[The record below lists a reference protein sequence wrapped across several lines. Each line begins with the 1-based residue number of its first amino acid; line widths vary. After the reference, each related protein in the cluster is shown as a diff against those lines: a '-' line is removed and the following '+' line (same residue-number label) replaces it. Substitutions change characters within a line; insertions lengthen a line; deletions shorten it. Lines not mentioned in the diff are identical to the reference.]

1 MQEIMKFPFDHFDF
15 LAPVYEKFIH
25 PHEMEE
31 FWQIVDLPS
40 KGYLL
45 DAGGGTGRVS
55 QFAGDSGCTIIVS
68 DLSLPM
74 LREAA
79 GKGSLYP
86 VATQVEQMPFFFRS
100 FDRVI
105 MVDALHHVYDQKNTI
120 EELWRLIKPG
130 GSIVILE
137 PDIEKFSIKLLALAE
152 KLALMRSHFLSINE
166 ILSFLPDTQAE
177 KEVIRY
183 ANDFYIKI
191 TRRIRP
197 NS

>member
-1 MQEIMKFPFDHFDF
+1 MKISFDHFDF

-31 FWQIVDLPS
+31 FWRIVDLPPQ
-40 KGYLL
+40 GYLL

-55 QFAGDSGCTIIVS
+55 QFVKDSGCTIVVS

-79 GKGSLYP
+79 GKGNLYP
-86 VATQVEQMPFFFRS
+86 VATHVEQMPYPSRF

-105 MVDALHHVYDQKNTI
+105 MVDALHHVFNQKNTV

-137 PDIEKFSIKLLALAE
+137 PDIEKFTIKLLALAE
-152 KLALMRSHFLSINE
+152 KMALMRSHFLPAE
-166 ILSFLPDTQAE
+166 KVLSFFPYATAE
-177 KEVIRY
+177 KTVIRLSY
-183 ANDFYIKI
+183 DYYIKI
-191 TRRIRP
+191 TRRE
-197 NS
+197 

>member
-1 MQEIMKFPFDHFDF
+1 MKISFDHFDF
-15 LAPVYEKFIH
+15 LAPIYEKFIH

-31 FWQIVDLPS
+31 FWRIVDLPS
-40 KGYLL
+40 EGYLL

-55 QFAGDSGCTIIVS
+55 QYARDSGCTIVVS

-79 GKGSLYP
+79 GKGCLYP
-86 VATQVEQMPFFFRS
+86 AVTQVEQMPFSSRS
-100 FDRVI
+100 FNRVI
-105 MVDALHHVYDQKNTI
+105 MVDALHHVFVQKNTI

-137 PDIEKFSIKLLALAE
+137 PNIEKFTIKLLALAE
-152 KLALMRSHFLSINE
+152 KIALMRSHFLSVDE
-166 ILSFLPDTQAE
+166 VLSFLPDTQAE
-177 KEVIRY
+177 KTVIRL
-183 ANDFYIKI
+183 ANDYYIKI
-191 TRRIRP
+191 TRRDKP